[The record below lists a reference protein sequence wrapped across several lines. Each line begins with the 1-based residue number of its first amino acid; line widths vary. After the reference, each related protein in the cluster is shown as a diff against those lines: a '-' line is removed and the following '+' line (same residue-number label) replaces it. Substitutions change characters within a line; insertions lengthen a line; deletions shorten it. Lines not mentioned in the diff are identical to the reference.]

1 MCILN
6 NSFRSLASI
15 FLSARCPNILN
26 LESRV
31 EVGALDQGSF
41 HCQWLSTSGLKKV
54 TKNRLLP
61 VIDQISDLSDPV
73 TTIEYLISE
82 LLDVEKLKL
91 KAWGFCRLWIFLNGT
106 FQLIQVHWHVTV
118 THYDSDHNDVT
129 SKSESPHEYLNILNS
144 KISFYLGITCTL
156 FGRTYVS
163 NIFGGGVRLGV
174 LRRTLQVTVVNPESF
189 LLKIPGF
196 PRLSGSS
203 MTLN

>member
-1 MCILN
+1 M
-6 NSFRSLASI
+6 
-15 FLSARCPNILN
+15 NILQAVN
-26 LESRV
+26 
-31 EVGALDQGSF
+31 
-41 HCQWLSTSGLKKV
+41 
-54 TKNRLLP
+54 
-61 VIDQISDLSDPV
+61 
-73 TTIEYLISE
+73 
-82 LLDVEKLKL
+82 
-91 KAWGFCRLWIFLNGT
+91 FLHGT

>member
-31 EVGALDQGSF
+31 EVGALDQGCF